1 MREGKDN
8 YRDEIFS
15 LPVRA
20 GKRTYFFDVKAT
32 RANDLYLTVT
42 ESKKKFNED
51 GGFYF
56 EKHKVFLYKEDF
68 EKFAEG
74 LNEAV
79 AKINELKA
87 SGEYEVKEGEG
98 YERRSYNKDSDGYS
112 SDVNFENLD

>member
-1 MREGKDN
+1 MTEGREN

-42 ESKKKFNED
+42 ESKKKYNED
-51 GGFYF
+51 GTFFF
-56 EKHKVFLYKEDF
+56 EKHKMFLYKEDF
-68 EKFAEG
+68 EKFTDG

-79 AKINELKA
+79 SKITELKE
-87 SGEYEVKEGEG
+87 SGEFQVKEGEG
-98 YERRSYNKDSDGYS
+98 YERRNYS
-112 SDVNFENLD
+112 SNVDFESLD

>member
-1 MREGKDN
+1 MREGEDN

-42 ESKKKFNED
+42 ESKKKFTED
-51 GGFYF
+51 GGFHF

-87 SGEYEVKEGEG
+87 TGAYEVKDGEG
-98 YERRSYNKDSDGYS
+98 YERRNYSGKDDDYS
-112 SDVNFENLD
+112 AEVNFESLD